1 MNEMIYIGKTVSTFG
16 IKGELKVISDF
27 EYCDKAYKV
36 GNKVLINNIEHII
49 SSIRYHKNYVLLKI
63 DNLNN
68 INDILKYVG
77 FNISFILFKLSIK
90 RLDLNLSKDE
100 FLYKDLI
107 NSEVVDEDDTKL
119 GKIIE
124 VVNGINVLI
133 KVKGTKEFYI
143 PLIDN
148 YVKRFDLDKKILYTK
163 NAKELNF

>member
-77 FNISFILFKLSIK
+77 FNIYIK

-107 NSEVVDEDDTKL
+107 NSEVVDEDDTK
-119 GKIIE
+119 
-124 VVNGINVLI
+124 
-133 KVKGTKEFYI
+133 
-143 PLIDN
+143 
-148 YVKRFDLDKKILYTK
+148 
-163 NAKELNF
+163 

>member
-36 GNKVLINNIEHII
+36 GNKVLINNIEHVI

-77 FNISFILFKLSIK
+77 YNIYIK

>member
-36 GNKVLINNIEHII
+36 GNKVLINNIEHVI
-49 SSIRYHKNYVLLKI
+49 SGIRYHKNYVLLKI
-63 DNLNN
+63 DHLNN

-77 FNISFILFKLSIK
+77 FNIYIK

-107 NSEVVDEDDTKL
+107 NSEVIDEDDTKL

-163 NAKELNF
+163 NSLRSYR

>member
-77 FNISFILFKLSIK
+77 FNIYIK
-90 RLDLNLSKDE
+90 RIDLGLKEDE
-100 FLYKDLI
+100 YLYKDLI
-107 NSEVVDEDDTKL
+107 NSEVIDDDNTKL
-119 GKIIE
+119 GKVIE
-124 VVNGINVLI
+124 ILNGNNVLI
-133 KVKGTKEFYI
+133 KVKGTKEFFI
-143 PLIDN
+143 PLIAN
-148 YVKRFDLDKKILYTK
+148 YVSKFDLNKKILYTK
-163 NAKELNF
+163 NAKELIF

>member
-27 EYCDKAYKV
+27 EYCDRAYQV
-36 GNKVLINNIEHII
+36 NKKILINNIEHVI
-49 SSIRYHKNYVLLKI
+49 SGIRYHKNYVLLKI

-77 FNISFILFKLSIK
+77 FNIYIK
-90 RLDLNLSKDE
+90 RIDLGLKGCE
-100 FLYKDLI
+100 YLYKDLI
-107 NSEVVDEDDTKL
+107 NSEVIDDDNTKL

-124 VVNGINVLI
+124 VLNGNNVLI
-133 KVKGTKEFYI
+133 KVKGSKEFLI

-148 YVKRFDLDKKILYTK
+148 YISKFDLNKKTLYTK
-163 NAKELNF
+163 NAKELIF

>member
-1 MNEMIYIGKTVSTFG
+1 MNEMIYIGKTVG

-77 FNISFILFKLSIK
+77 FNIYIK

-148 YVKRFDLDKKILYTK
+148 YVKKFDLDKKILYTK

>member
-68 INDILKYVG
+68 MNDILKYVG
-77 FNISFILFKLSIK
+77 FNIYIK

-143 PLIDN
+143 PLINN

>member
-77 FNISFILFKLSIK
+77 FNIYIK
-90 RLDLNLSKDE
+90 RIDLNLSKDE

-107 NSEVVDEDDTKL
+107 NSEVIDEDDTKL

>member
-27 EYCDKAYKV
+27 EYCDRAYQV
-36 GNKVLINNIEHII
+36 NKKILINNIEHVI
-49 SSIRYHKNYVLLKI
+49 SGIRYHKNYVLLKI

-77 FNISFILFKLSIK
+77 FNIYIK
-90 RLDLNLSKDE
+90 RIDLGLKGCE
-100 FLYKDLI
+100 YLYKDLI
-107 NSEVVDEDDTKL
+107 NSEVIDDDNTKL

-124 VVNGINVLI
+124 VLNGNNVLI
-133 KVKGTKEFYI
+133 KVKGSKEFLI

-148 YVKRFDLDKKILYTK
+148 FMLYPPFSSCNTYYLLLRFLLTRISKP
-163 NAKELNF
+163 

>member
-77 FNISFILFKLSIK
+77 FNIYIK

>member
-27 EYCDKAYKV
+27 EYCDRAYQV
-36 GNKVLINNIEHII
+36 NKKILINNIEHVI
-49 SSIRYHKNYVLLKI
+49 SGIRYHKNYVLLKI

-77 FNISFILFKLSIK
+77 YNIYIK

-143 PLIDN
+143 PLINN

>member
-36 GNKVLINNIEHII
+36 GNKVLINNTEHII

-77 FNISFILFKLSIK
+77 FNIYIK

-143 PLIDN
+143 PLINN